1 MRSVSLFVV
10 LSSTLP
16 EIGPDTAYVV
26 CISVSLGFRQK
37 TKWYGTTFGIPNF
50 PTPSRGFPQWKAM
63 DLSQEEKN
71 EVSTIM
77 FDENLDWD
85 NWDGKW

>member
-1 MRSVSLFVV
+1 MHVIIFIQYFAWNRPWYSLRGLHIRITWF
-10 LSSTLP
+10 SS
-16 EIGPDTAYVV
+16 
-26 CISVSLGFRQK
+26 K

-50 PTPSRGFPQWKAM
+50 PTPSWGFPQWKAM
-63 DLSQEEKN
+63 DFSQEEKN